1 MLAPRYRRRRAAY
14 AKLATLVTL
23 AILLFTPRMDFSG
36 QTLASSPSPAEARI
50 TTQQN

>member
-14 AKLATLVTL
+14 AKVATLVTL
-23 AILLFTPRMDFSG
+23 FILLFTPRMDLSG
-36 QTLASSPSPAEARI
+36 QALSSPSPAEAGI